1 MINGFANI
9 TIGTANL
16 ELATQEYEQLLGRLP
31 SRCDADSSEF
41 HLSNLALR
49 LVRSGQSG
57 ITELGFRAEELE
69 RTQVRMGR
77 FGLIADADT
86 EEARVSRKHK
96 LLADRT
102 RVMNLSITHASRE
115 VPDQDAEPIRDHTIS
130 GLDHIV
136 IQSDNPERTAFLLGC
151 QLGLDLRLDRTN
163 EAWNSRL
170 LFFRCGDAIVEVF
183 HALKA
188 KERSDH
194 DRFFGITWRVGDIQ
208 AAHKR
213 LSESGIAVS
222 EIRLGRKPGTAVCT
236 IKSHTS
242 EVPTLLIGAIGTN

>member
-1 MINGFANI
+1 MITGFANI

-49 LVRSGQSG
+49 IVRSGQSG

-69 RTQVRMGR
+69 RTRVRMGR

-96 LLADRT
+96 LLADKT
-102 RVMNLSITHASRE
+102 RALNLSITDAAHE
-115 VPDQDAEPIRDHTIS
+115 VEERDSDAKNDIIS

-136 IQSDNPERTAFLLGC
+136 IQSDAPERTAFLLGC
-151 QLGLDLRLDRTN
+151 QLGLDMRLDRTN
-163 EAWNSRL
+163 EAWNARL

-183 HALKA
+183 HPLKA
-188 KERSDH
+188 KERLDD
-194 DRFFGITWRVGDIQ
+194 DRFFGITWRVGDIH

-213 LSESGIAVS
+213 LRASGVAVS
-222 EIRLGRKPGTAVCT
+222 EIRTGRKPGTAVCT
-236 IKSHTS
+236 IKSHTAG
-242 EVPTLLIGAIGTN
+242 VPTLLIGKTAFPQ